1 MPEKKTIAAAFLRTT
16 ALLSGL
22 GLAVLGGLWAASS
35 LTSFEAEADR
45 QRHEFMEASKAEVKN
60 EVDEALDM
68 IQDMRGRLEAEL
80 RRKVRQRVLEGVEV
94 AWRLY
99 EANRAW
105 RLPAEVRHMVRE
117 TLRSMRFLAGRGYFF
132 ILDQDGKQVLNADR
146 GDLEGKQVLDME
158 DVAGRKLFQDMKQVT
173 QQAGE
178 GYVEYLWTRPG
189 AQGEDHAKLSFVHLF
204 EPYGWII
211 GGGEYREDAEAEFK
225 VEVLRR
231 LDRERFGDGGRL
243 EAGTLD
249 GKALDSLYRL
259 QVSGVQTPVQEELFT
274 LIAQKARDGGGYLE
288 FMVPGEGD
296 RPPRRKVCYAVP
308 IPAWGWFLCSGVNV
322 DRVEAEI
329 ARRRGVMWA
338 DLRTRGLSI
347 AGLLALLLLAQYLV
361 ARHVA
366 GRIQQGVAGFM
377 DTLRRAT
384 DPGAELDPTAQPYV
398 ELADAAAT
406 ARDLVAARARARA
419 ALHDSEARYRRL
431 VENTLDAMFLVDE
444 DGRILDVNPQ
454 ACENLGYT
462 REELTSLHIWDV
474 DRKIDPEEY
483 RANRFRV
490 GVGESFLMRGLLRRK
505 DGSTYPV
512 EVRITAFDEDG
523 RNLTLGLARDVSQR
537 EAAERE
543 LLKAK
548 VAAES
553 ASRAKSQF
561 MANMSHELRTPLNAI
576 MGMARILKDSGAST
590 EQVEFLDIIRRS
602 SEHLLR
608 IIADILDLS
617 GIEAGR
623 VRVATEPFALRQSLS
638 PLLKSCAVQA
648 WRKGLAFEWAVDEDV
663 PERLVGDAGRL
674 AQVLFNLVQNAI
686 KFTDSGSVQVRVGQ
700 DREEPLP
707 EEGRARLFF
716 AVRDTGPGIPPDKL
730 AAVFERFVQAEEALS
745 RRHGGVGLGLSIS
758 RELAQLMDGDLTAS
772 SQPGAGCEFVF
783 TATLAQDQALAAAAS
798 PPAQP
803 GREARPSRPLRLL
816 VVEDEPVSRLLAGRM
831 LRMAG
836 HTVQEA
842 GDGAEALDVLSR
854 ERFDAVLMDV
864 QMPGINGLDAIRR
877 IRAGQ
882 VAGCDPRVPVIA
894 LTAYALESE
903 REACLTAGMDDFA
916 AKPLDIDDLL
926 RRLDRVV
933 ASRAVQE
940 GPSQ

>member
-1 MPEKKTIAAAFLRTT
+1 MKEKKTIAAAFLRTT

-22 GLAVLGGLWAASS
+22 GLAALGALWAASS
-35 LTSFEAEADR
+35 LANFEVQADR
-45 QRHEFMEASKAEVKN
+45 QRQEFMDARKAEVRN

-68 IQDMRGRLEAEL
+68 IRDMRGRLEAEL

-94 AWRLY
+94 ARRLY

-105 RLPAEVRHMVRE
+105 RPPEEIRHMVRE
-117 TLRSMRFLAGRGYFF
+117 TLRSMRFLSGRGYFF
-132 ILDQDGKQVLNADR
+132 ILDRGGVQVLNAAR
-146 GDLEGKQVLDME
+146 PDLEGRQVQDME
-158 DVAGRKLFQDMKQVT
+158 DVAGRKLFRDMEAVAQES
-173 QQAGE
+173 GE
-178 GYVEYLWTRPG
+178 GFVEYLWTRPG
-189 AQGEDHAKLSFVHLF
+189 IEGADHAKLSFVHLF

-211 GGGEYREDAEAEFK
+211 GGGEYREDAEADLK
-225 VEVLRR
+225 AEVLRR
-231 LDRERFGDGGRL
+231 LELERFGDHGYLFVGAPDGRTL
-243 EAGTLD
+243 AGPSKGRSMSDIISPD
-249 GKALDSLYRL
+249 GTKVAEEFNALAAS
-259 QVSGVQTPVQEELFT
+259 
-274 LIAQKARDGGGYLE
+274 GGGYLHYIL
-288 FMVPGEGD
+288 PGSGMTAE
-296 RPPRRKVCYAVP
+296 RRVGYAALVKE
-308 IPAWGWFLCSGVNV
+308 WGWCLGGGVSV
-322 DRVEAEI
+322 DRVEKEI
-329 ARRRGVMWA
+329 ALRRVGMWT
-338 DLRTRGLSI
+338 DLRNRGLSI

-361 ARHVA
+361 ARRVA
-366 GRIQQGVAGFM
+366 GRIQQGVAGFL
-377 DTLRRAT
+377 DSLRRVAE
-384 DPGAELDPTAQPYV
+384 PGVELDPAAQPYV

-406 ARDLVAARARARA
+406 ARDLVAARARAEA
-419 ALHDSEARYRRL
+419 ALRDSEARYRRL

-444 DGRILDVNPQ
+444 NGRILDANPL
-454 ACENLGYT
+454 ACENLGYS
-462 REELTSLHIWDV
+462 REELAGLRIWDV
-474 DRKIDPEEY
+474 DRKIDPEEFA
-483 RANRFRV
+483 ANRDLV
-490 GVGESFLMRGLLRRK
+490 ESGETFLQRGLLRRK

-512 EVRITAFDEDG
+512 EVRVTAFAEDG
-523 RNLTLGLARDVSQR
+523 RSLTLGLARDVSSR

-576 MGMARILKDSGAST
+576 MGMARILRDSGAT
-590 EQVEFLDIIRRS
+590 PEQGEFLDIIRRS

-608 IIADILDLS
+608 IISDILDLS

-623 VRVATEPFALRQSLS
+623 VRVSEEPFELRQSLS

-648 WRKGLAFEWAVDEDV
+648 WRKGLGFEWLVDEDV
-663 PERLVGDAGRL
+663 PERLVGDSGRL

-686 KFTDSGSVQVRVGQ
+686 KFTESGSVDVRVSRHVDGPPPR
-700 DREEPLP
+700 D
-707 EEGRARLFF
+707 GAMRLAC
-716 AVRDTGPGIPPDKL
+716 AVRDTGPGIAADKL

-758 RELAQLMDGDLTAS
+758 RELARLMDGDITATS
-772 SQPGAGCEFVF
+772 EPGAGCTFVF
-783 TATLAQDQALAAAAS
+783 TAAFGLEAPAAAAL

-803 GREARPSRPLRLL
+803 GRAAQASRPLRLL

-836 HTVQEA
+836 HTVQEV

-877 IRAGQ
+877 IRAGK
-882 VAGCDPRVPVIA
+882 VAGCDARVPVIA

-933 ASRAVQE
+933 ASRSGQE
-940 GPSQ
+940 GLPQ